1 MLDDVL
7 YAPVNANAWQFGWEE
22 LEYLEKKLRK
32 INSNYQVGAER
43 RMFASFDLPEYRFV
57 LLKWDAYNHN
67 AMTRTREVLL
77 ETHDIQQMASALKM
91 LISIEKESASEE
103 KKR

>member
-22 LEYLEKKLRK
+22 IEYLKKRLRTV
-32 INSNYQVGAER
+32 NSNYQVCAER
-43 RMFASFDLPEYRFV
+43 RMMGSRIDLPEYRFV
-57 LLKWDAYNHN
+57 LLKWDI
-67 AMTRTREVLL
+67 RPEEKRREVLL

-91 LISIEKESASEE
+91 LISIEKESADAY
-103 KKR
+103 KY